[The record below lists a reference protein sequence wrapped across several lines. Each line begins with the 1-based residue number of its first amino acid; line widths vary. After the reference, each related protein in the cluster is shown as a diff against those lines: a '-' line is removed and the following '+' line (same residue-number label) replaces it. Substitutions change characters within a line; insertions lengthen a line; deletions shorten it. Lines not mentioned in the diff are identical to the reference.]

1 MMPTISPVNPLID
14 QELFGMLEHRYK
26 LAFMYTPNL
35 NEFEAFSLSRLLTT
49 CFGKT
54 DEELTACILIDLP
67 DIGLMKDFA
76 FMNHDG
82 FQVQQY
88 AKKYFYDSLNDG
100 GLAEVGYSSVDFFAF
115 KTTGGSNLDPEDDA
129 SDENGKHLSLEKDIC
144 SKYDIILAITDYSL
158 TAPLTAMAK
167 KYNFRGATLHG
178 VNDTILGSGLSVD
191 YRKISEQAEVFR
203 SALDKADAFEL
214 NFEVL
219 GETLSLTIDCD
230 QQTAQKSHG
239 LCPFGKPDVANL
251 PAGEVYFVPT
261 SANGSFPFRYSDG
274 TLAEMVVS
282 DGAIQKA
289 ILIEGDASLV
299 SERNQQLLDDPAT
312 GIIGELGFGT
322 QLLPFSGKDIQDEKI
337 LGTCHVATGRSDHL
351 GGNLTPD
358 LFNSRLNASHDDI
371 LFAPPKTPEI
381 TVTSVVM
388 LKNGDTV
395 ELFRNYTPTSFL
407 LSQIDTVYPVEK
419 FAAPAGQ
426 PT

>member
-1 MMPTISPVNPLID
+1 
-14 QELFGMLEHRYK
+14 
-26 LAFMYTPNL
+26 MYTPNL
-35 NEFEAFSLSRLLTT
+35 TEFKPFSLSRLLTT

-54 DEELTACILIDLP
+54 DNDLSACILIDLP

-76 FMNHDG
+76 FMDHDC

-88 AKKYFYDSLNDG
+88 AKKYFFDSLDDG
-100 GLAEVGYSSVDFFAF
+100 VLAEVGYSNVDFFAF

-129 SDENGKHLSLEKDIC
+129 SDVSGKQLSLENDIC

-191 YRKISEQAEVFR
+191 YLKISEQAEVFR
-203 SALDKADAFEL
+203 SALDRADSFEL

-230 QQTAQKSHG
+230 QQIAQKSHG
-239 LCPFGKPDVANL
+239 LCPAGKPDVANL

-261 SANGSFPFRYSDG
+261 SANGVFPFRYSDG
-274 TLAEMVVS
+274 TLAKMVVS
-282 DGAIQKA
+282 DGAIKKA
-289 ILIEGDASLV
+289 ILLEGDGSLV
-299 SERNQQLLDDPAT
+299 DDRNQQLKDDPAT

-381 TVTSVVM
+381 IVTSVVM
-388 LKNGDTV
+388 TKDGCKQ
-395 ELFRNYTPTSFL
+395 ELFANYIPTSFL
-407 LSQIDTVYPVEK
+407 LSKLESVYPVEN
-419 FAAPAGQ
+419 F
-426 PT
+426 TSLTN

>member
-1 MMPTISPVNPLID
+1 
-14 QELFGMLEHRYK
+14 
-26 LAFMYTPNL
+26 MYTPKL
-35 NEFEAFSLSRLLTT
+35 NEFSSFSLSKLLTT
-49 CFGKT
+49 CFGET

-67 DIGLMKDFA
+67 DIALMKDFA
-76 FMNHDG
+76 FMDQPD

-88 AKKYFYDSLNDG
+88 AKKYFYDSLNEG
-100 GLAEVGYSSVDFFAF
+100 VMTEVGYSSVEFFAF
-115 KTTGGSNLDPEDDA
+115 KTTGGSNLDPDDEA
-129 SDENGKHLSLEKDIC
+129 SDVNGKLLSLETDIC
-144 SKYDIILAITDYSL
+144 SQYDIILAITDYSL

-191 YRKISEQAEVFR
+191 YLKVSEQAEVFR
-203 SALDKADAFEL
+203 RALDKADSFEL
-214 NFEVL
+214 NFEVM
-219 GETLSLTIDCD
+219 GKTLSLIIDCK

-239 LCPFGKPDVANL
+239 LCPAGIPDVANL
-251 PAGEVYFVPT
+251 PAGEVYFVPS
-261 SANGSFPFRYSDG
+261 SAEGSFPFRYSDG
-274 TLAEMVVS
+274 TLAEMVVAN
-282 DGAIQKA
+282 GAIQEA
-289 ILIEGDASLV
+289 ILLKGDETLIDD
-299 SERNQQLLDDPAT
+299 RNQQLKDDPAT

-381 TVTSVVM
+381 TVSSVVM
-388 LKNGDTV
+388 VKQGEKK
-395 ELFRNYTPTSFL
+395 ELFQNYIPSSFL

-419 FAAPAGQ
+419 FASLVG
-426 PT
+426 